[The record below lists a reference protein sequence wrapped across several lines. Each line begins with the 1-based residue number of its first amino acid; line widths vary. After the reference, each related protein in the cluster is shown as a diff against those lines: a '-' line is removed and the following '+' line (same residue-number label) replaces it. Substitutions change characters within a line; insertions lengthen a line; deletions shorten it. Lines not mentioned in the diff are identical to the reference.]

1 MKPTA
6 RELLETVGLEHTPSG
21 CLVGASEELVGHL
34 YCDKCERPSPCSART
49 LAARVERVLALH
61 SRSGG
66 GDQPICFSCDE
77 AWPCWTIRILDGEED
92 K

>member
-1 MKPTA
+1 MKPTC
-6 RELLETVGLEHTPSG
+6 RELLDGGWTN
-21 CLVGASEELVGHL
+21 ADMEL
-34 YCDKCERPSPCSART
+34 